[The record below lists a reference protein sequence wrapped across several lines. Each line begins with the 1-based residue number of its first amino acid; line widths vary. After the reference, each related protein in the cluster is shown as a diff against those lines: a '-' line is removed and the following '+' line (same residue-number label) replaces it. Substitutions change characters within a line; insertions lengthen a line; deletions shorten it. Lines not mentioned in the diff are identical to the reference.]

1 MITLLIPLFTFR
13 LASASDQIPGAA
25 QKQPIAL
32 IGGTVHP
39 VSGPVIEKG
48 TVLFDKGKIVALG
61 TDVPIPG
68 NALKVDVS
76 GKHVYPGLIEANSDL
91 GLREISSVR
100 GTVDNAEL
108 GTINPSLR
116 SETAVNPDSE
126 HIPSTRSNGI
136 ALAAT
141 FPGGGIVSGLA
152 AVIMLDGWTWE
163 QMTLK
168 APAGLVVNWPSS
180 RENRE
185 ALEKTFREARAYRTA
200 KEAQPGKDT
209 PALKTDLRWE
219 AMLAV
224 LRGEVPVWVQTG
236 GVRNIEAAVEWADRE
251 GVKMVL
257 FGGNDADRVA
267 DLLRRKNIPVV
278 ITPVLRLPSR
288 ADDAFDTPFTLADK
302 LRRAGVRFCIAGGE
316 ERNLPYHA
324 ALAAAYGL
332 PKDDA
337 LKSVTRY
344 AAEILGVG
352 DRVGSLDQ
360 GKDATL
366 IVTTGDPLEITTQTE
381 RMYIQGRE
389 VDLSDKH
396 KMLYE
401 KYQEKYRQKSE

>member
-1 MITLLIPLFTFR
+1 VLALLPGFVQGE
-13 LASASDQIPGAA
+13 ASASDQIPGAP

-32 IGGTVHP
+32 VGGTVHP
-39 VSGPVIEKG
+39 VSGPSIEKG

-61 TDVPIPG
+61 AAVSIPG
-68 NALKVDVS
+68 NTLIVDVS
-76 GKHVYPGLIEANSDL
+76 GKHVYPGLIEPNTDL

-100 GTVDNAEL
+100 GTVDNTEL

-126 HIPSTRSNGI
+126 HIPSTRANGI

-141 FPGGGIVSGLA
+141 SPGGGIISGMA

-168 APAGLVVNWPSS
+168 APAGLVVNWSS
-180 RENRE
+180 SKENRE

-200 KEAQPGKDT
+200 KEANTGKNA

-219 AMLAV
+219 AMLPV
-224 LRGEVPVWVQTG
+224 LRGEVPVWVETG
-236 GVRNIEAAVEWADRE
+236 GLRNIEAAVEWADRE
-251 GVKMVL
+251 GVNMVL
-257 FGGNDADRVA
+257 FGGTEADRAA

-278 ITPVLRLPSR
+278 ITSVLRLPSR

-337 LKSVTRY
+337 LKAVTQY
-344 AAEILGVG
+344 AAEILGIG
-352 DRVGSLDQ
+352 DRVGSLDK

-396 KMLYE
+396 KMLYR
-401 KYQEKYRQKSE
+401 KYQEKYRQVKGE